1 MSIPKTMRALVAHSR
16 EEYKLEENF
25 PVPQIDDEEI
35 LIKVEACG
43 VCAGD
48 VKAWHGAAKFWG
60 DANQPSWV
68 KAPFVPG
75 HEFVGEVVLKGAD
88 SKHGVQVGDRVTV
101 EQIAPCGEC
110 RFCRTGHYWMCQKHD
125 IYGFQSNVNGGMAEY
140 VKVAKGG
147 LVFKVPKEMPIE
159 KAILVEPYACA
170 KHAIDRAQI
179 GNEDVVVLSG
189 AGPLGM
195 GMLGVAKL
203 RNPKCLIVLDLKEER
218 LDMAKKFGADMVMNP
233 AEEDV
238 VQRVKDMTDGYGCDI
253 YVEATGAPQSVIQG
267 LNMVRKLGRFV
278 EFSVFGSETTVDW
291 SIIGDTKE
299 LDLLGAHLSPY
310 CFPTVIEWIDSGK
323 LPTEGVASHFFP
335 LEQWE
340 KAFDLNGRGEHSMK
354 VVLRP

>member
-1 MSIPKTMRALVAHSR
+1 
-16 EEYKLEENF
+16 
-25 PVPQIDDEEI
+25 
-35 LIKVEACG
+35 
-43 VCAGD
+43 
-48 VKAWHGAAKFWG
+48 
-60 DANQPSWV
+60 
-68 KAPFVPG
+68 
-75 HEFVGEVVLKGAD
+75 
-88 SKHGVQVGDRVTV
+88 
-101 EQIAPCGEC
+101 
-110 RFCRTGHYWMCQKHD
+110 
-125 IYGFQSNVNGGMAEY
+125 
-140 VKVAKGG
+140 
-147 LVFKVPKEMPIE
+147 
-159 KAILVEPYACA
+159 
-170 KHAIDRAQI
+170 
-179 GNEDVVVLSG
+179 
-189 AGPLGM
+189 M

-340 KAFDLNGRGEHSMK
+340 KAFDFNGRGEHSMK